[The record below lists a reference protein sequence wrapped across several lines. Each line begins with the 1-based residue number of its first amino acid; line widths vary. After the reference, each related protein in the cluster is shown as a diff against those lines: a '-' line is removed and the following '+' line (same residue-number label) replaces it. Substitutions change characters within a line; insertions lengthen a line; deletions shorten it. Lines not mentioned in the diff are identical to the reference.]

1 MARHS
6 YPTSRQRGASLIEIM
21 VGVVIGLIAI
31 LVIYQVFA
39 VSEGL
44 RRNTT
49 GVGDAQQN
57 GLLSSFALGIE
68 LANAGNG
75 IAASA
80 EKLYNCSNL
89 SNDATK
95 SYRPVPVLITDG
107 GGANKPDE
115 FSVFYS
121 ASTSLV
127 TPVPFG
133 TVPTTYAPGADFVV
147 QSPLPGALNAFK
159 VGDMVIAIKDP
170 RAPNLCAR
178 SVITKVTGPVGEF
191 VTLQHT
197 LKDGAGVDF
206 TSESLLYNLGQES
219 RVQRV
224 RYYVDPATNVLYS
237 QNLFRPDLPP
247 VPLAS
252 GVVNLKAQYGIDTDN
267 DGYLD
272 DWIPASEA
280 GWDAATLMSGAG
292 TKLEQL
298 SSIKAVR
305 IAVVTRSEQFDREAG
320 AFAHTIFN
328 CSSPPCD
335 GKIDITAP
343 AQWRYRVYETIVPLR
358 NVIWNK
364 KL

>member
-1 MARHS
+1 MPNS
-6 YPTSRQRGASLIEIM
+6 VPLRQRGAGLVEIM
-21 VGVVIGLIAI
+21 VGIVIGLVAI
-31 LVIYQVFA
+31 LVIYQVFN

-75 IAASA
+75 ISASA
-80 EKLYNCSNL
+80 QKLFDCSNL
-89 SNDATK
+89 SSDPTK
-95 SYRPVPVLITDG
+95 SYRPVPALITAG
-107 GGANKPDE
+107 GSANTPDE

-121 ASTSLV
+121 ASPSLV

-159 VGDMVIAIKDP
+159 VGDMVIAMTNTKDP
-170 RAPNLCAR
+170 ATSLCAR
-178 SVITKVTGPVGEF
+178 SVITAVTGPVGEF
-191 VTLQHT
+191 VTLKHT
-197 LKDGAGVDF
+197 LKDGATVSF
-206 TSESLLYNLGQES
+206 TSESLLLNLGPEA

-252 GVVNLKAQYGIDTDN
+252 GVINMKAQYGVDTDN

-272 DWIPASEA
+272 DWVSASEA
-280 GWDAATLMSGAG
+280 GWDAVTLMSGAA
-292 TKLEQL
+292 TKVEQL
-298 SSIKAVR
+298 SSIKAIRVA
-305 IAVVTRSEQFDREAG
+305 IVTRSEQFDKHAG
-320 AFAHTIFN
+320 ALAHTLFN
-328 CSSPPCD
+328 CATPPCD
-335 GKIDITAP
+335 GAIDVTAP
-343 AQWRYRVYETIVPLR
+343 GQWRYRVYETIVPLR

-364 KL
+364 QL

>member
-1 MARHS
+1 MTHRTHRS
-6 YPTSRQRGASLIEIM
+6 LQQRGASLIEIM

-57 GLLSSFALGIE
+57 GLLTSFALGIE

-75 IAASA
+75 IATSA
-80 EKLYNCSNL
+80 QRLYNCSNL
-89 SNDATK
+89 SADPTK
-95 SYRPVPVLITDG
+95 SYRPVPVLITDSG
-107 GGANKPDE
+107 NKNTPDE

-127 TPVPFG
+127 TPVPFAS
-133 TVPTTYAPGADFVV
+133 VPTTYASGADFVV

-159 VGDMVIAIKDP
+159 PGDMVIAIKDP
-170 RAPNLCAR
+170 RAPDVCAR
-178 SVITKVTGPVGEF
+178 SIIKTVTGPAGEF
-191 VTLQHT
+191 VTLAHT
-197 LKDGAGVDF
+197 LQDGAGVDF
-206 TSESLLYNLGQES
+206 TSESLLFNLGQAT

-224 RYYVDPATNVLYS
+224 RYYVDPATSVLYS
-237 QNLFRPDLPP
+237 QNLLRPDLPP

-252 GVVNLKAQYGIDTDN
+252 GVINLKAQFGIDTDN
-267 DGYLD
+267 DGFLD
-272 DWIPASEA
+272 DWVEASEA
-280 GWDAATLMSGAG
+280 GWDAATLMAGAG
-292 TKLEQL
+292 TKIEQL

-305 IAVVTRSEQFDREAG
+305 IGVVTRSEQFDPAAT
-320 AFAHTIFN
+320 AFAHTLFN
-328 CSSPPCD
+328 CAAPPCD
-335 GKIDITAP
+335 GAIDITAP

-358 NVIWNK
+358 NVIWNQ

>member
-1 MARHS
+1 MGTRSLSFLH
-6 YPTSRQRGASLIEIM
+6 QRGASLIEIM

-57 GLLSSFALGIE
+57 GLLSSFTLGIE

-89 SNDATK
+89 SNDPTK

-107 GGANKPDE
+107 GSANAPDE
-115 FSVFYS
+115 FSVFYA

-133 TVPTTYAPGADFVV
+133 TIPASYAAGADFVV

-159 VGDMVIAIKDP
+159 PGDMVIAIKDP
-170 RAPNLCAR
+170 RVSEQCAR
-178 SVITKVTGPVGEF
+178 SVITKVTGPAGEL

-197 LKDGAGVDF
+197 LKDGAGVSF
-206 TSESLLYNLGQES
+206 TSESLLFNLGPES

-252 GVVNLKAQYGIDTDN
+252 GVVNLKAQYGVDKDN

-272 DWIPASEA
+272 DWVSASEG

-305 IAVVTRSEQFDREAG
+305 IALVTRSEQFDKDAG
-320 AFAHTIFN
+320 GFAHTLFS

-335 GKIDITAP
+335 GSIAITAP